1 MKTQIPTTRPS
12 FSRWAAFVLMAV
24 VVAFSAALMT
34 GCAPSPGDM
43 TLTDENGCKWTATIY
58 NHENGD
64 RYGEIKRV
72 VDAKGLQI
80 CKAGAA
86 LMVGSK

>member
-1 MKTQIPTTRPS
+1 MKKIPTTRPS
-12 FSRWAAFVLMAV
+12 IFRLAAIVIAAFV
-24 VVAFSAALMT
+24 VACCAALLT

-58 NHENGD
+58 NHDNGD

-80 CKAGAA
+80 CKSGAA
-86 LMVGSK
+86 LMVGAK